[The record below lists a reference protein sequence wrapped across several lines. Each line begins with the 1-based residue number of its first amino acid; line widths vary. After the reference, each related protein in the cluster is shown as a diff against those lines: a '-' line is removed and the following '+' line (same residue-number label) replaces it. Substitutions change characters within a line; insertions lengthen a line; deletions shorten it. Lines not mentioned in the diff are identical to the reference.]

1 MVSSWDFTK
10 EKSWV
15 YWDFMGFHGDENGD
29 FTNENC
35 DLLRFKQQK
44 RDIYSG
50 YLWEY
55 HVYIIINM
63 KTRYGHMA

>member
-1 MVSSWDFTK
+1 
-10 EKSWV
+10 
-15 YWDFMGFHGDENGD
+15 MGFHGDENGD

-35 DLLRFKQQK
+35 DLLRFNQQK